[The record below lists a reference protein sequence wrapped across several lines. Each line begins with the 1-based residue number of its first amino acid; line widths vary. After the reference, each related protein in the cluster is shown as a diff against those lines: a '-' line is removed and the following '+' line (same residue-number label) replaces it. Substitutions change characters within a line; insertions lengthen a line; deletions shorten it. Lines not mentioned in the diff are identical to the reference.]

1 MGGNIWKDQSF
12 RLQKTEYFK
21 YCKHV
26 SDLLN
31 SFNIN
36 TFYITEA
43 IKNKEDYGDM
53 DIVIPFETNQDI
65 ISTIRA
71 SLNKAGYTNCT
82 NGNVLS
88 FLFNSFQIDLICV
101 PIVQYDYAC
110 KYFSFQDVGNLIG
123 RMLKQYGFKH
133 GWQGLY
139 YPQRSDVEESTSNGA
154 EHVVK
159 EHLLSLNYY
168 KTLEIAQL
176 DIDKFK
182 DGFNTLEEMFQ
193 WIVQSPLFNPHIFK
207 FENLNHTNKVRDRK
221 RKTYNAFLIWLE
233 KNGWFDKDIPYKKLN
248 KKEKREYV
256 LQYFPFIQK
265 DIEEVDE
272 QIRIHKICKS
282 KFNGELVMQLTNLSG
297 KELGSLMK
305 ILKPLTTDNIIYN
318 MNKQEIELLIVN
330 TYETIKHV

>member
-1 MGGNIWKDQSF
+1 MGGNIFENTRRYSKEEYLAIQEKWVTLLSNYFTVGTLRVVKDKQTF
-12 RLQKTEYFK
+12 G
-21 YCKHV
+21 
-26 SDLLN
+26 DLDLVLAG
-31 SFNIN
+31 S
-36 TFYITEA
+36 
-43 IKNKEDYGDM
+43 KEKLIELLTDNYPLS
-53 DIVIPFETNQDI
+53 I
-65 ISTIRA
+65 
-71 SLNKAGYTNCT
+71 
-82 NGNVLS
+82 NGNIVSLKDID
-88 FLFNSFQIDLICV
+88 FQVDLIIV
-101 PIVQYDYAC
+101 PETMFDYSVN
-110 KYFSFQDVGNLIG
+110 YFGLQDLGNVAG

-139 YPQRSDVEESTSNGA
+139 YPQRSDVEESTSNGS

-159 EHLLSLNYY
+159 EHLLSLDYY
-168 KTLEIAQL
+168 KMLEIAQL
-176 DIDKFK
+176 DVDKFK
-182 DGFNTLEEMFQ
+182 DGFDTMEEMFQ